1 MLFLLHS
8 RSKPMF
14 GNITKFGVGALAIV
28 LLGAGALYGIDVWKY
43 KKSPEYR
50 VEKNMEALEEA
61 YANDP
66 YGGTTPEET
75 MALFI
80 DALKK
85 GDTNLAAKYF
95 VLDKQEEW
103 KVDLAQIKEKG
114 LLDEM
119 IGDLERKNKATN
131 NISEN
136 QITFSIA
143 NEQNQGLL
151 TILLG
156 RGPNKKWK
164 IIEL

>member
-1 MLFLLHS
+1 
-8 RSKPMF
+8 MF

-80 DALKK
+80 EALKK
-85 GDTNLAAKYF
+85 GDTDLAAKYF

-103 KVDLAQIKEKG
+103 KADLAQIKEKG
-114 LLDEM
+114 LLDDM
-119 IGDLERKNKATN
+119 IGDLEKAKKSKEEDMNTFYTVVNSENIVTILIDLRKNP
-131 NISEN
+131 E
-136 QITFSIA
+136 
-143 NEQNQGLL
+143 
-151 TILLG
+151 
-156 RGPNKKWK
+156 NKKWK
-164 IIEL
+164 IIDL